1 MTPSPLPPSG
11 ADPRGLRR
19 ILLTRAHSRE
29 RPDPFVRAIEALGL
43 EVVPASLTRTRIDE
57 GALDAALSALLGAA
71 GAAFGAGRAAGAAA
85 LSDLEGPGGDGAG
98 GGRRASAPS
107 DIAWVLFTSAKTLRI
122 LSRAQPR
129 LDGLLAALR
138 ERGTRIGAV
147 GPATADALS
156 RLGVGV
162 DLLAAGDGESL
173 ARALGEAPGP
183 GLGAAAR
190 TPLPGGTLTARR
202 EGGRREGARILL
214 PRSGSAGTAL
224 VDRLDKAG
232 WEVEEHRIY
241 ETVTVAP
248 SEIPEGLAAEWA
260 GSGFAAA
267 VVTAPSSMKALVER
281 LGAPRPGTPLLV
293 LGAPSAGAA
302 ASLAPGCPVRI
313 AARPTPEAIASL
325 LGEVITSPSSRS
337 SPRPPSPSRPET
349 R

>member
-1 MTPSPLPPSG
+1 MTPSPLPPSY
-11 ADPRGLRR
+11 ADPGGLRR

-29 RPDPFVRAIEALGL
+29 HPDPFVRAIEALGL

-71 GAAFGAGRAAGAAA
+71 GAAFGAGGAAGAAA
-85 LSDLEGPGGDGAG
+85 LSGLEGPGAGGAG
-98 GGRRASAPS
+98 DARLS
-107 DIAWVLFTSAKTLRI
+107 DAGIAWLLFTSAKTLRI
-122 LSRAQPR
+122 LNRAQPR
-129 LDGLLAALR
+129 LDGLLSALH

-162 DLLAAGDGESL
+162 DLLAAGDGDSL

-190 TPLPGGTLTARR
+190 TPLPGGADAARR

-224 VDRLDKAG
+224 VDRLDNAG

-241 ETVTVAP
+241 ETAPVAP

-260 GSGFAAA
+260 GRGFAAA

-293 LGAPSAGAA
+293 LGAPSAEAA

-325 LGEVITSPSSRS
+325 LAEVITSPSPRS
-337 SPRPPSPSRPET
+337 SPSPPSPHRPEA